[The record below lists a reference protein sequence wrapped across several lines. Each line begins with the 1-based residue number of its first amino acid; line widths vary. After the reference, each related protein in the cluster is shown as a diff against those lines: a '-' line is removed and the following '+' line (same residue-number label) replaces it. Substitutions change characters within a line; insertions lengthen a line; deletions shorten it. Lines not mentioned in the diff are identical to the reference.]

1 MRKELMVYMV
11 LAVLVGVSAVMLPLQ
26 AFKAF
31 EEGQT
36 QAKRSTLSA
45 EAEKALAKPE
55 EKELES
61 GRMLIQGLLDIGA
74 IISIGVA
81 AGLIATLISRRRL
94 V

>member
-1 MRKELMVYMV
+1 MRKDLLVYAV
-11 LAVLVGVSAVMLPLQ
+11 LAIIVGISAVMLPLQ
-26 AFKAF
+26 AFKTV
-31 EEGQT
+31 EEGRT

-45 EAEKALAKPE
+45 EAEKAPAKPE
-55 EKELES
+55 GKELES
-61 GRMLIQGLLDIGA
+61 GGTLIQGLLDIGA